1 MGGEFLPILPIFCFD
16 GNGPFFFDFD
26 ENSCIIFVGVI
37 CRYGADGVN
46 NLQVGKRR
54 LCWKSET
61 KDIDRQ
67 VERPRCDAANKIAS
81 RWLY

>member
-1 MGGEFLPILPIFCFD
+1 MLCAILANTSVYSIELP
-16 GNGPFFFDFD
+16 FDFD

-37 CRYGADGVN
+37 WRYGADGVN

-81 RWLY
+81 RCLY